1 MRFEVLAQFFGQN
14 VEVGILSKTHN
25 GILRQSDAD
34 DGSNDIVELEPMSDY
49 YKKRYGSW
57 VLKTE
62 TITSI
67 RPIKPHV
74 DEDDGD
80 EGDCCEKS
88 S

>member
-14 VEVGILSKTHN
+14 VEIGILSKTHS
-25 GILRQSDAD
+25 GILRQSDSD
-34 DGSNDIVELEPMSDY
+34 NGNNNVVELEPMSDY
-49 YKKRYGSW
+49 YQKRYGAW
-57 VLKTE
+57 VLAVD

-80 EGDCCEKS
+80 DADCCEKAS
-88 S
+88 